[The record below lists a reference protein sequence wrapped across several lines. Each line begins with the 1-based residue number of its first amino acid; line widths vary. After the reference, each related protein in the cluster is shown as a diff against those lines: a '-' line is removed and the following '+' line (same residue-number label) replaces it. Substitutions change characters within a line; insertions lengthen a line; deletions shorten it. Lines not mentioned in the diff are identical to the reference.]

1 MRATLLAMIIAG
13 VLLVTIVLPAEYG
26 LDPTG
31 IGRALGLFRP
41 AANDA
46 SVDAAGAGDDGG
58 AVAANSAQARR
69 EPLPARSQHPGQ
81 CGRAP
86 RRIAP
91 TR

>member
-1 MRATLLAMIIAG
+1 MIIAG

-41 AANDA
+41 AASDA
-46 SVDAAGAGDDGG
+46 SIDAADAGDNEGPSR
-58 AVAANSAQARR
+58 AVRRARR
-69 EPLPARSQHPGQ
+69 GSLRARSQHPGH